1 MNLTVPRH
9 FDRREWGSIFDRLM
23 NQDQLESP
31 LDDLENIKNYI
42 YRYVLDP
49 VMLSKHVSLHLILHT
64 FYKDKNVYIKKI

>member
-1 MNLTVPRH
+1 MMNLTVPRH

-42 YRYVLDP
+42 KEEYET
-49 VMLSKHVSLHLILHT
+49 LSKSTKDGFRLKYNDYILS
-64 FYKDKNVYIKKI
+64 K